1 MPLLF
6 NTTKDL
12 RDKEVLEAN
21 LDWFQSYNQAWNQR
35 FLIVLGFI
43 VKMVNPPFIS
53 KPKYLIP
60 K

>member
-6 NTTKDL
+6 NTTKDF
-12 RDKEVLEAN
+12 RDKEVLEMN
-21 LDWFQSYNQAWNQR
+21 LDWFQIYNQAWNQS
-35 FLIVLGFI
+35 FLIVLDFI
-43 VKMVNPPFIS
+43 VKLANPPFIS